1 MQTIRKIS
9 ESIIYVGGDDR
20 RTALFEGVYPIPN
33 GVTYNSYLILDEKTC
48 LMDTVDKSIVE
59 GWLENLEYALGGR
72 ALDYV
77 VVHHMEPDHSYSLM
91 RLLEKYPN
99 AQIVT
104 NKKVLDMIVQ
114 FFNVDVS
121 VRAVVVAEGS
131 SLSLGKHELTFTM
144 APMVHWPEVMMSYE
158 KAEKVMFTAD
168 AFGTFGALGGAIFA
182 DEVDF
187 ERDYLD
193 EARRYYANIVGKYGV
208 QVKAVLAKA
217 AKLDIAAICPL
228 HGPVWRENLGLI
240 LDKYTKWAAYEPEEK
255 GVCIVYGSIY
265 GHTENMAMALAVKL
279 RERGVKTRVID
290 SSVSHVSEIVAA
302 AFRYD
307 RLVFASASYNGGA
320 FVKMEDAL
328 HDLMAHAFQNRRVA
342 IMQNG
347 SWAPS
352 AANTL
357 KKILEGAKNV
367 ELIESVVTAKS
378 ALKPE
383 QESELDALADEL
395 AK

>member
-9 ESIIYVGGDDR
+9 DSILYVGGDDR

-48 LMDTVDKSIVE
+48 LMDTVDKSITE
-59 GWLENLEYALGGR
+59 LWLENLDFALAGR
-72 ALDYV
+72 ALDFV
-77 VVHHMEPDHSYSLM
+77 VVQHMEPDHSFSLM
-91 RLLEKYPN
+91 RLLEKFPQ
-99 AQIVT
+99 AKLVT
-104 NKKVLDMIVQ
+104 NKKALDMIAQ
-114 FFNVDVS
+114 FFNADLS
-121 VRAVVVAEGS
+121 ARAVVVAEGG
-131 SLSLGKHELTFTM
+131 SLSLGAHELTFTM
-144 APMVHWPEVMMSYE
+144 APMVHWPEVMLTYE
-158 KAEKVMFTAD
+158 KSERVLFTAD
-168 AFGTFGALGGAIFA
+168 AFGTFGALGGAVFA

-187 ERDYLD
+187 DRDYLD

-208 QVKAVLAKA
+208 QVKNVLAKA
-217 AKLDIAAICPL
+217 AKLDIAMLCPL
-228 HGPVWRENLGLI
+228 HGPVWREDLGLI
-240 LDKYTKWAAYEPEEK
+240 LGKYAKWAAYEPEEK

-290 SSVSHVSEIVAA
+290 SSTAHVSEIVAA

-307 RLVFASASYNGGA
+307 RLVFACASYNGGA

-328 HDLMAHAFQNRRVA
+328 HDLMAHAFQNRKVA

-357 KKILEGAKNV
+357 KKILEGAKNLTLL
-367 ELIESVVTAKS
+367 ERVVTAKS

-383 QESELDALADEL
+383 QEAELDALADEL
-395 AK
+395 CK

>member
-9 ESIIYVGGDDR
+9 ESIIYIGGDDR

-91 RLLEKYPN
+91 RLLEKHPN

-182 DEVDF
+182 DTAD
-187 ERDYLD
+187 
-193 EARRYYANIVGKYGV
+193 G
-208 QVKAVLAKA
+208 
-217 AKLDIAAICPL
+217 
-228 HGPVWRENLGLI
+228 
-240 LDKYTKWAAYEPEEK
+240 
-255 GVCIVYGSIY
+255 IY
-265 GHTENMAMALAVKL
+265 
-279 RERGVKTRVID
+279 
-290 SSVSHVSEIVAA
+290 
-302 AFRYD
+302 
-307 RLVFASASYNGGA
+307 
-320 FVKMEDAL
+320 
-328 HDLMAHAFQNRRVA
+328 
-342 IMQNG
+342 
-347 SWAPS
+347 
-352 AANTL
+352 
-357 KKILEGAKNV
+357 
-367 ELIESVVTAKS
+367 LIEVFHT
-378 ALKPE
+378 
-383 QESELDALADEL
+383 
-395 AK
+395 

>member
-1 MQTIRKIS
+1 MQTVRKIS
-9 ESIIYVGGDDR
+9 DAIIYVGGDDR
-20 RTALFEGVYPIPN
+20 RTALFEGVYPIPD
-33 GVTYNSYLILDEKTC
+33 GVTYNSYLIVDEKTC

-59 GWLENLEYALGGR
+59 LWLENLEYALGGR

-91 RLLEKYPN
+91 RLLEKYPDTK
-99 AQIVT
+99 IVT
-104 NKKVLDMIVQ
+104 NKKALDMIAQ
-114 FFNVDVS
+114 FFNADVS
-121 VRAVVVAEGS
+121 ARAVVVAEGGT
-131 SLSLGKHELTFTM
+131 LPLGAHELTFTM

-158 KAEKVMFTAD
+158 KTEKVMFTAD

-208 QVKAVLAKA
+208 QVKSVLAKA
-217 AKLDIAAICPL
+217 AKLDIAMLCPL

-240 LDKYTKWAAYEPEEK
+240 LDKYAKWASYEPEEK
-255 GVCIVYGSIY
+255 GVCIIYGSIY

-290 SSVSHVSEIVAA
+290 SSTSHVSEIVAA

-383 QESELDALADEL
+383 QEPELDALADEL

>member
-9 ESIIYVGGDDR
+9 DAIIYVGGDDR

-114 FFNVDVS
+114 FFNTDVS
-121 VRAVVVAEGS
+121 ARAVVVAEGS

-158 KAEKVMFTAD
+158 KTEKVMFTAD

-187 ERDYLD
+187 EDDYLD

-217 AKLDIAAICPL
+217 AKLDIAMLCPL

-240 LDKYTKWAAYEPEEK
+240 LDKYTKWASYEPEEK

-383 QESELDALADEL
+383 QEPELDALADEL

>member
-99 AQIVT
+99 ARIVT

-114 FFNVDVS
+114 FFNTDVS
-121 VRAVVVAEGS
+121 ARAVVVAEGS

-158 KAEKVMFTAD
+158 KTEKVMFTAD

-187 ERDYLD
+187 EGDYLD

-217 AKLDIAAICPL
+217 AKLDIAMLCPL

-240 LDKYTKWAAYEPEEK
+240 LDKYTKWASYEPEEK

-383 QESELDALADEL
+383 QEAELDALADEL

>member
-114 FFNVDVS
+114 FFNTDVS
-121 VRAVVVAEGS
+121 TRAVVVAEGS

-187 ERDYLD
+187 EGDYLD

-217 AKLDIAAICPL
+217 AKLDIAVLCPL

-240 LDKYTKWAAYEPEEK
+240 LDKYTKWASYEPEEK

-383 QESELDALADEL
+383 QETELDALADEL